1 MKQTRS
7 GCTLEELIKL
17 GEGHVHRILLENR
30 EKDMAPLWHII
41 TPDGEPDLIIMTPWN
56 GDFEKKL
63 AVARVKQIAHEHNAT
78 AVCFVTECW
87 MLEAKIPPGT
97 PNTSR
102 HKDRMLERMGRP
114 SESPNRI
121 EAVMILAHDKERTIA
136 KGLQT
141 IRDKPG
147 GRIISFVEHMPVGE
161 SKFESWML
169 EGMLP

>member
-1 MKQTRS
+1 MTKETRS
-7 GCTLEELIKL
+7 GSNGPITLEKLIAL
-17 GEGHVHRILLENR
+17 GERHVNRILLEDR
-30 EKDMAPLWHII
+30 EKGMAPLWHLV
-41 TPDGEPDLIIMTPWN
+41 TPEGEQDFVIMTPWN

-63 AVARVKQIAHEHNAT
+63 SVAKVRELAHEHNAI
-78 AVCFVTECW
+78 AVGFVTECW
-87 MLEAKIPPGT
+87 MLDIKRADV
-97 PNTSR
+97 
-102 HKDRMLERMGRP
+102 HKPHPRP

-147 GRIISFVEHMPVGE
+147 GRIISLIEHMPIGE